1 MAKYFAFHKLKKS
14 AEEVTNALSQGAVQM
29 AQTMASG
36 QTPSKCLKTWT
47 PLTHGRDDYL
57 FCLWEA
63 DKIEDVEATIKS
75 FGFLE
80 YFTVD
85 TMQVDEIDWGELAK
99 AGS

>member
-63 DKIEDVEATIKS
+63 DKHSVFMNILPSIPCRS
-75 FGFLE
+75 
-80 YFTVD
+80 
-85 TMQVDEIDWGELAK
+85 MRSIGENWLRWEVNQN
-99 AGS
+99 